1 MPVKYA
7 FTSQKIRLL
16 IKFTIQNQ
24 FIMKKILTLL
34 FLFIGFASVK
44 SQGLTITPL
53 DSIYI
58 TAIDSSEFS
67 TINGLIFLHNN
78 LTDSITV
85 KWRLSSDTIPTGWAI
100 LFCDN
105 QNCYNLPTPPK
116 TSLPVAPGD
125 SIDMHAE
132 FSPACVGGVG
142 TMRIAAA
149 IQVRD
154 TTIATY
160 TFTYTANITSACV
173 TAVANV
179 SAKAQVSVFPNPA
192 STQVSISGLSVNHQ
206 VAIQVIDL
214 AGRIIS
220 IENKVAGELTNVNI
234 ASLPAGL
241 YILKTTDAQNN
252 EISIGKFSKF

>member
-1 MPVKYA
+1 MC
-7 FTSQKIRLL
+7 
-16 IKFTIQNQ
+16 
-24 FIMKKILTLL
+24 
-34 FLFIGFASVK
+34 
-44 SQGLTITPL
+44 
-53 DSIYI
+53 
-58 TAIDSSEFS
+58 
-67 TINGLIFLHNN
+67 
-78 LTDSITV
+78 
-85 KWRLSSDTIPTGWAI
+85 WRRWH
-100 LFCDN
+100 
-105 QNCYNLPTPPK
+105 Y
-116 TSLPVAPGD
+116 
-125 SIDMHAE
+125 
-132 FSPACVGGVG
+132 
-142 TMRIAAA
+142 AAA